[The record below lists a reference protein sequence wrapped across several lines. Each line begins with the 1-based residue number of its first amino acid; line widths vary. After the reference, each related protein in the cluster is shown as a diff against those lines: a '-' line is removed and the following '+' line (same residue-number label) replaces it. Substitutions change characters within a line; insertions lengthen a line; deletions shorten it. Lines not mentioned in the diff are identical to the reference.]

1 VKESELVADDTPIQ
15 GPSPGRDRASAPNGR
30 RAAHRYSAFRGTHG
44 LEAGESVIY
53 LLVGACFL
61 AAAALSLV
69 FSILSFSASVLS
81 FVSAI
86 GTVLQ
91 AGPAPSPHTEDG
103 ALAIINFVS
112 NLLLTL
118 IILEVMGT
126 VVRYLQ
132 SRATSL
138 KPFLIIGII
147 SATRG
152 VLAVGARLSISGVT
166 EATTE
171 EFRRLMVELVIN
183 AAVIIALGVTLWL
196 IGRRFGDEVEDTVTT
211 DAAESEA
218 H

>member
-1 VKESELVADDTPIQ
+1 VPPQAT
-15 GPSPGRDRASAPNGR
+15 
-30 RAAHRYSAFRGTHG
+30 HRIVAFRGTRG
-44 LEAGESVIY
+44 LEAGESIIY

-61 AAAALSLV
+61 GAAALSLI
-69 FSILSFSASVLS
+69 FSILSFVLATQSFIHTGLSAST
-81 FVSAI
+81 SAS
-86 GTVLQ
+86 TS
-91 AGPAPSPHTEDG
+91 AESG
-103 ALAIINFVS
+103 ATAIINFVS
-112 NLLLTL
+112 DLLLTL

-132 SRATSL
+132 VRATSL

-166 EATTE
+166 EVHVE
-171 EFRRLMVELVIN
+171 EFRRLMIELVVN

-196 IGRRFGDEVEDTVTT
+196 IGRRFGDDVEDAVST
-211 DAAESEA
+211 DVVESDA